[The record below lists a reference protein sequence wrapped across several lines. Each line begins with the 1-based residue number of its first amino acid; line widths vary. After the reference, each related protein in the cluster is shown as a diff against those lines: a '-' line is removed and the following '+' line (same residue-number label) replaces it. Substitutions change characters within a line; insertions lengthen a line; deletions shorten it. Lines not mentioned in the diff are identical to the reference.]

1 MDLNILNQ
9 ALGDLEIRFSNAVVS
24 ERIRMG
30 EEVERLRGQVGA
42 LRREV
47 WFTRRRDGLE
57 MLSPAGGG
65 GGTGGRS
72 TVGASASAG
81 GAGTGAGTGGNGVR
95 TEVLPRRLSGI
106 EARLRR

>member
-1 MDLNILNQ
+1 VDLDILNQ

-47 WFTRRRDGLE
+47 WFTRRRDGID
-57 MLSPAGGG
+57 MLGPGGVAGGG
-65 GGTGGRS
+65 
-72 TVGASASAG
+72 AG
-81 GAGTGAGTGGNGVR
+81 GAGGSSTGTAGTGVR
-95 TEVLPRRLSGI
+95 AEVLPRRLSGMNSFGKMKC
-106 EARLRR
+106 

>member
-1 MDLNILNQ
+1 MDLDILNQ

-47 WFTRRRDGLE
+47 WFTRRRDGID
-57 MLSPAGGG
+57 MLGPGGVAGGG
-65 GGTGGRS
+65 GG
-72 TVGASASAG
+72 SASNTG
-81 GAGTGAGTGGNGVR
+81 TAGTGVR
-95 TEVLPRRLSGI
+95 AEVLPRRLSGMNSLGKM
-106 EARLRR
+106 EC

>member
-1 MDLNILNQ
+1 VDLDILNQ

-47 WFTRRRDGLE
+47 WFTRRRDGID
-57 MLSPAGGG
+57 MLGPGG
-65 GGTGGRS
+65 
-72 TVGASASAG
+72 VAG
-81 GAGTGAGTGGNGVR
+81 GAGGAGGSNTGTAGTGVR
-95 TEVLPRRLSGI
+95 AEVLPRRLSGMNSLGKM
-106 EARLRR
+106 ED